1 MEIYQRI
8 DAIKDRPAV
17 VLAIGAFD
25 GVHRGHRAIIA
36 RVCEE
41 ARRRGV
47 KSMLMTFSPTP
58 REILG
63 SEKEIALMKA
73 DEKIAMIRDLNVD
86 MLCIRAFNRHF
97 SGMSREAFMA
107 RLLKYL
113 DLKALVA
120 GPDHHIGKR
129 HEGGIAFL
137 QNYALEHAFDLLIVP
152 KSSDAGGEI
161 SSQRIPQALKQGRI
175 EDVNAMLGYSY
186 RISGTVIPGKKRG
199 RKLGY
204 PTLNVKPHL
213 ERCLI
218 PACGVYCVRLTL
230 DGREYPAVCNI
241 GTRPTFAENGIS
253 LEVHAIGVQLEQQYG
268 KTLEIHFEHYVRE
281 ERKFDKEADLI
292 SRIGKDIETCK
303 TYLTEEKCQV

>member
-8 DAIKDRPAV
+8 EAIKERPGV

-25 GVHRGHRAIIA
+25 GIHRGHRAIIA
-36 RVCEE
+36 KTREE
-41 ARRRGV
+41 ALRRGV

-73 DEKIAMIRDLNVD
+73 DEKIAMIRDLEID

-97 SGMSREAFMA
+97 AATSREDFMM
-107 RLLKYL
+107 RLLTYL

-137 QNYALEHAFDLLIVP
+137 QNCAEKYGFDLLIVP
-152 KSSDAGGEI
+152 KSSYQGSEI
-161 SSQRIPQALKQGRI
+161 SSQRIRRAIKEGRV
-175 EDVNAMLGYSY
+175 EDVNAMLGYPY
-186 RISGTVIPGKKRG
+186 RISGKVIPGRMRG
-199 RKLGY
+199 RRLGF
-204 PTLNVKPHL
+204 PTLNVRPLL

-253 LEVHAIGVQLEQQYG
+253 LEVHAIDAKLDPQYG
-268 KTLEIHFEHYVRE
+268 KALEIRFEHFIRE
-281 ERKFDKEADLI
+281 ERKFDNEADLI
-292 SRIGKDIETCK
+292 SRIGNDIKTCK